1 MLRAIFRIR
10 PRLNNES
17 DMLWQLFS
25 SAVLRSVM
33 SILALF
39 AVCIAEI
46 SSMPSTEAKPI
57 DKSPR
62 SITLHFPAQAVGKIY
77 EVALLKNGFMANP
90 GGAAKTLTARGDVN
104 VDPAR
109 AVMFVMNYAGS
120 EHPDCLDQ
128 FRNTN
133 LVILDMNNLENVN
146 DETFS
151 HLEMLTTLKRIR
163 ANSTDLSDKGLK
175 FLKPLKAL
183 TMLTA
188 CGTLVKGPGLAYLS
202 ELPALYRLELARSAM
217 RNFDFSHLPTLKT
230 LVDLDLSG
238 CVLND
243 TACIYLGRMRTVRL
257 LNIAKNKI
265 SDAGI
270 AHLTGMSRLA
280 EINLIGTAVTP
291 RAATSL
297 SKLPALCKVVL
308 GEDQFSELGL
318 ERFKKS
324 LPRCVIEP
332 RKSDGKIDAN
342 VFAPLR

>member
-1 MLRAIFRIR
+1 MLRANFGSR
-10 PRLNNES
+10 PRLTDKS
-17 DMLWQLFS
+17 DLQWTLFS
-25 SAVLRSVM
+25 SAVLHQLSLF
-33 SILALF
+33 LALYV
-39 AVCIAEI
+39 ACLVEI
-46 SSMPSTEAKPI
+46 SSMPSSEARPV
-57 DKSPR
+57 DKSPH
-62 SITLHFPAQAVGKIY
+62 SLTLHFPAQAVGKIY
-77 EVALLKNGFMANP
+77 EVALLKNDFVP
-90 GGAAKTLTARGDVN
+90 SSGGGVKPLSARGDVN
-104 VDPAR
+104 VDPSR

-128 FRNTN
+128 FRGTN
-133 LVILDMNNLENVN
+133 LVILDMNKLENVN

-151 HLEMLTTLKRIR
+151 HLETLTTLKRIV

-175 FLKPLKAL
+175 YLKPLKAL

-202 ELPALYRLELARSAM
+202 ELPALFRLELARSAM
-217 RNFDFSHLPTLKT
+217 RDFDFSRLPTLKT
-230 LVDLDLSG
+230 LVELDLSG

-243 TACIYLGRMRTVRL
+243 TACVYLGRMRTVRL